1 MKKYIERI
9 GYLEQLKAFVN
20 KALIKVIV
28 GQRRV
33 GKSYFL
39 FQIMDYIRKLK
50 PNAPIL
56 YINKEDLAY
65 DFIKNYT
72 DLVHY
77 AEAQREGVDFAYLLI
92 DEVQEINEFE
102 KALRHFQTQET
113 WDIYITGSNAD
124 LLSGELATYLS
135 GRYIEMEI
143 YPLSYVEFIKF
154 HNLEESEAAFT
165 QYIKYGGL
173 PYLINLK
180 LHDDVVF
187 DYLKNIYAAIL
198 FKDVVARYNIR
209 NISFLEQLIRYIAAN
224 IGQVHSAKRITDF
237 LKSQHV
243 KMNNNTVMDY
253 LSYLTKAFFIFQV
266 KRNDLKGKRI
276 LEIGEKYY
284 FGDLG
289 IRHALKQYTTQD
301 ISQLLEN
308 AVFLHLK
315 TKKYQVHIGKWNKKE
330 IDFVCSKA
338 EEKIYIQVT
347 LSLSDEKVRQRE
359 YGNLLTINDNHRKI
373 VVTADSYTTAQYAGI
388 ETWNIRTFLLEF

>member
-1 MKKYIERI
+1 MKPYIERI
-9 GYLEQLKAFVN
+9 GYLEQIKPFVQ
-20 KALIKVIV
+20 KTLIKVIV

-39 FQIMDYIRKLK
+39 FQIMDYIRKI
-50 PNAPIL
+50 ASSTCVV
-56 YINKEDLAY
+56 YINKEDLNY
-65 DFIKNYT
+65 NFIKDYN
-72 DLVHY
+72 DLVQY
-77 AEAQREGVDFAYLLI
+77 AEEQKGNASYAYLFI
-92 DEVQEINEFE
+92 DEVQEIVAFE
-102 KALRHFQTQET
+102 KALRHFQTQDS

-135 GRYIEMEI
+135 GRYIETEI

-154 HNLEESEAAFT
+154 HNLIESDTTFNK
-165 QYIKYGGL
+165 YLKYGGL

-180 LHDDVVF
+180 LEDNIVF

-209 NISFLEQLIRYIAAN
+209 NISFLEQLIRYIADN
-224 IGQVHSAKRITDF
+224 IGRVHSAKRITDF
-237 LKSQHV
+237 LKSQQIR
-243 KMNNNTVMDY
+243 MNNNTVMDY

-284 FGDLG
+284 FGDMG
-289 IRHALKQYTTQD
+289 IRHALKRYSDND

-315 TKKYQVHIGKWNKKE
+315 TKLYQVHIGKWNDKE

-338 EEKIYIQVT
+338 NEKIYIQVT
-347 LSLSDEKVRQRE
+347 LSLSDKKVRERE
-359 YGNLLTINDNHRKI
+359 YGNLLSIRDNHKKI
-373 VVTADSYTTAQYAGI
+373 VVTADTYTTTQYEGI
-388 ETWNIRTFLLEF
+388 ETWNIREFLIN